1 MSDYYLKFTSEQDMW
16 SQLLVLGLAQ
26 TMSNQDG
33 ADFNIPVGINLDI
46 IGQMYKEN
54 FDIRIADSFGIEFP
68 SMDPVDG
75 FHANIR
81 GELTEEQQAALPLIP
96 APATPY
102 RVWA

>member
-16 SQLLVLGLAQ
+16 DQLLGLGLAQ

-33 ADFNIPVGINLDI
+33 ADFNIPQGINLDI
-46 IGQMYKEN
+46 IGSIYKEN
-54 FDIRIADSFGIEFP
+54 PNIRIADSFGIEHP
-68 SMDPVDG
+68 MMEPVAG

-81 GELTEEQQAALPLIP
+81 GELTEEQQQALPLIS